1 MTDVSG
7 REAFASPPA
16 PRRFPEPLRTPR
28 LIIRRYTLSDAPAL
42 FGAVNRSRT
51 SLLEFMPWARSS
63 HLIIEDTEEWI
74 ARERAR
80 WLAQDTELGFGMFR
94 RDGAYV
100 GGIGVHAIDWTVPT
114 ASTMIGID
122 LGATVTVTTGGV
134 STTVAVTVRNDPTAI
149 VVAGDPLTVALGNV
163 GRTHAL
169 AASVTLSNA
178 TVANLPPSAALWRIF
193 CGPRSSHG
201 KPSSMRKTMAVEAFS
216 SEEGRWCAYHAVH
229 RGSGWVSKWNCRALR
244 LRQSGSPLAS
254 FTIPD

>member
-63 HLIIEDTEEWI
+63 HMIIEDTEEWI

-100 GGIGVHAIDWTVPT
+100 GGIGVHAIDWTVPRFELGYWLDDPSVGRGYMQEAVRAMT
-114 ASTMIGID
+114 RACFDRCRASRVEIRCDSRNTRSARVASACGYRLDGTLRAHARGTDGSICDTMIWGMTAAD
-122 LGATVTVTTGGV
+122 A
-134 STTVAVTVRNDPTAI
+134 VAARSAWDAADDAL
-149 VVAGDPLTVALGNV
+149 VA
-163 GRTHAL
+163 
-169 AASVTLSNA
+169 
-178 TVANLPPSAALWRIF
+178 
-193 CGPRSSHG
+193 
-201 KPSSMRKTMAVEAFS
+201 
-216 SEEGRWCAYHAVH
+216 
-229 RGSGWVSKWNCRALR
+229 
-244 LRQSGSPLAS
+244 
-254 FTIPD
+254 